1 MATFIV
7 RDLMTTNV
15 KTLGRNDT
23 LGVADDLMSSND
35 IRHAPVLDA
44 DGELCGILSQ
54 RDLFRGAF
62 ARALGYGGT
71 AQKKLRDSL
80 LVKEIMTTDVVTVR
94 PQESLST
101 AARIMLEKKIGCLP
115 VVDGGGRLIGIL
127 SESDFLKLA
136 VDEELP

>member
-7 RDLMTTNV
+7 RDLMTANV

-23 LGVADDLMSSND
+23 LGVADDLMSNSNL
-35 IRHAPVLDA
+35 RHAPVLDA
-44 DGELCGILSQ
+44 DGELCGMLSQ

-62 ARALGYGGT
+62 ARALGYGER
-71 AQKKLRDSL
+71 AQKKLRESI
-80 LVKEIMTTDVVTVR
+80 LVKEIMTTEVVTVH
-94 PQESLST
+94 PEESLST

-115 VVDGGGRLIGIL
+115 VVDREGKLVGIL

-136 VDEELP
+136 VDEKLP